1 MALPL
6 ALIGMIPSI
15 INLFTGETSRTDS
28 VIDLAKKAGEALGM
42 ENATP
47 EDVLKHIEQ
56 NPDAAQIVEQVNEGN
71 QTVPTLV
78 FADGYAMTNPSLQA
92 VLSKLDELESAR
104 N

>member
-1 MALPL
+1 MYSTVWCGYCQRLKKQL
-6 ALIGMIPSI
+6 A
-15 INLFTGETSRTDS
+15 EHD
-28 VIDLAKKAGEALGM
+28 VDYVEID
-42 ENATP
+42 
-47 EDVLKHIEQ
+47 IEQ

-92 VLSKLDELESAR
+92 VLSKLDELESAQ

>member
-1 MALPL
+1 MPAPL
-6 ALIGMIPSI
+6 MTMYSTVWCGYCQRLKKQLAEHNVDYS
-15 INLFTGETSRTDS
+15 E
-28 VIDLAKKAGEALGM
+28 ID
-42 ENATP
+42 
-47 EDVLKHIEQ
+47 IEQ

-92 VLSKLDELESAR
+92 VLSKLDELESAQ

>member
-1 MALPL
+1 MSQPL
-6 ALIGMIPSI
+6 MTMYSTVWCGYCQRLKKQLA
-15 INLFTGETSRTDS
+15 EHY
-28 VIDLAKKAGEALGM
+28 VEYAEID
-42 ENATP
+42 
-47 EDVLKHIEQ
+47 IEQ

-78 FADGYAMTNPSLQA
+78 FSDGYAMTNPSLQA

>member
-1 MALPL
+1 MSVPL
-6 ALIGMIPSI
+6 MTMYSTVWCGYCQRLKKQLAEHNVDYS
-15 INLFTGETSRTDS
+15 E
-28 VIDLAKKAGEALGM
+28 ID
-42 ENATP
+42 
-47 EDVLKHIEQ
+47 IEQ

-92 VLSKLDELESAR
+92 VLSKLDELESAQ

>member
-1 MALPL
+1 MSVPL
-6 ALIGMIPSI
+6 MTMYSTVWCGYCQRLKKQLA
-15 INLFTGETSRTDS
+15 EHD
-28 VIDLAKKAGEALGM
+28 VDYVEID
-42 ENATP
+42 
-47 EDVLKHIEQ
+47 IEQ

-92 VLSKLDELESAR
+92 VLSKLDELESAQ